1 MRTADYIIT
10 THARRRMAQRNLSLS
25 DVTLVLR
32 WGRRMYRTG
41 VKFFFLGKR
50 DVPRG
55 REREFEHLVG
65 ATIVAAQ
72 NCVVIAY
79 RNHAALSR
87 IKRKLKWRLP
97 DRQADLSRLSGPISS

>member
-1 MRTADYIIT
+1 MRTANYVIT

-25 DVTLVLR
+25 DVGLVLSC
-32 WGRRMYRTG
+32 GRRMYRTG

-50 DVPRG
+50 DLPRG

-65 ATIVAAQ
+65 ATIVAAE
-72 NCVVIAY
+72 NCVVTAY
-79 RNHAALSR
+79 RNAGALSR

-97 DRQADLSRLSGPISS
+97 EPLGDLSRP